1 MHICAIFLL
10 QFIVYVIEEEILL
23 LLVMFITTATD
34 PISRCV
40 LNFMII
46 GNWIVKVCVVVNFGL
61 EWIML
66 AFSIQLSVVI

>member
-1 MHICAIFLL
+1 MWPVMHICAIFWL

-34 PISRCV
+34 HVSRCV

-46 GNWIVKVCVVVNFGL
+46 GNWIIKSYFVVNFGL
-61 EWIML
+61 EWC
-66 AFSIQLSVVI
+66 